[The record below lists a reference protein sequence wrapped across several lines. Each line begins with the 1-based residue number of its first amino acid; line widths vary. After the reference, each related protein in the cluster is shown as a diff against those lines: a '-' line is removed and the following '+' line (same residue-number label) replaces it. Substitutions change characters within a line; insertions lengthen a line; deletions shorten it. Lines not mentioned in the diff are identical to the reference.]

1 MTRMQKNVQT
11 LQQPYEFLNGV
22 AHKFNSDRNTFVCVK
37 IQKRYRHFYISIY
50 QVHQFVKNGNKR
62 YTYLKI
68 QEFKQISASKFLCLS
83 RVSDELHAIVLTE
96 RDSKCFD
103 VLRAYYLFF
112 QTLIIFQFFAKAG
125 TQNYADENYQITYYE
140 FAQHT

>member
-1 MTRMQKNVQT
+1 MTRMQKKVQT
-11 LQQPYEFLNGV
+11 IQQPYEFLNGV

-37 IQKRYRHFYISIY
+37 IQKRYKHFLHINL
-50 QVHQFVKNGNKR
+50 KRNAR

-68 QEFKQISASKFLCLS
+68 QEFKQISASQFLCLS
-83 RVSDELHAIVLTE
+83 HVSDELHAIVLTE

-140 FAQHT
+140 FAQYT

>member
-1 MTRMQKNVQT
+1 MTRMQKKVQT

-37 IQKRYRHFYISIY
+37 IQKRYRHFLHINIPSSPN
-50 QVHQFVKNGNKR
+50 KGNKR

-68 QEFKQISASKFLCLS
+68 QEFKQISASQFLCLS